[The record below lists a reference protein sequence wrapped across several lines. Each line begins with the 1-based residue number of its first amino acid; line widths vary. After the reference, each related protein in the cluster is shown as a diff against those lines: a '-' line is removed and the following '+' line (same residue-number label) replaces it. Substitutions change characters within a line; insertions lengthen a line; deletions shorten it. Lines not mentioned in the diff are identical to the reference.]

1 MEQGRDLWVP
11 ESSGGVVD
19 SVVAL
24 DLPPLAP
31 PPSPPSASPPSKQ
44 QSASP
49 AHASGVVGGDE
60 AGEEHLLHEVMGY
73 DRKSQKPAHRPQ
85 APSMARRGLLKVTPA
100 IGERE
105 GLGGGMSVW
114 PTRLCMPD
122 CLVVGEQDLDF
133 FADEQQQ
140 QHAQQ
145 PATPPQQH
153 RRGVTPTLPSA
164 THTPTAARAQH
175 AGRQAATPSDTE
187 LPVHLQLLHAV
198 LPGLPGWGLQAGQDL
213 LSVIGH
219 LQAAVSGC
227 VAGSAPP
234 RQPLMRVGSMPRS
247 AFIRYV
253 E

>member
-1 MEQGRDLWVP
+1 MP

-49 AHASGVVGGDE
+49 AHASGAVGGDE

-73 DRKSQKPAHRPQ
+73 DRKSRKPAHRPQ

-100 IGERE
+100 RGERE
-105 GLGGGMSVW
+105 GLGGAMSVW

-133 FADEQQQ
+133 FADEQQ

-175 AGRQAATPSDTE
+175 AGRQPRHQTPSCLSTSSCFT
-187 LPVHLQLLHAV
+187 LCCLACLAGVCRPVRTCPRCCPSSATSR
-198 LPGLPGWGLQAGQDL
+198 L
-213 LSVIGH
+213 LSALAWLALPHQDNLSCG
-219 LQAAVSGC
+219 
-227 VAGSAPP
+227 
-234 RQPLMRVGSMPRS
+234 
-247 AFIRYV
+247 
-253 E
+253 